1 MKKQFIN
8 SLLALA
14 LLTTA
19 CNDYNE
25 DNFNGFNDLA
35 KPTDVKTMDYS
46 LVSADYAT
54 IASNSTN
61 KALAKAAGDSAELAN
76 LKTTKVFTSTLEA
89 SNYIPAF
96 LKATWFTADNGSA
109 IKVSYNFNK
118 GRSEYMP
125 KYESTVKTL
134 SAADYKSVNSTV
146 GLAKSFTPSYTPADN
161 LPAILL
167 SSYPNAVNG
176 DISLAYYNYTS
187 QEPVV
192 GQTTLFEESFDSGV
206 SNFQT
211 FSVTGT
217 KAWTASSYGQDFYMK
232 MSGYQEVNEDWLV
245 SPAIDLKDQVDVVLK
260 LNQTAKYVNGQWN
273 QITVNISTDYDGSN
287 VGTATWT
294 PLTINTKPSGSDYV
308 FVESEDVSLANWEGQ
323 KIYIAFKYVSDL
335 ANAATWEI
343 NNVKVLAKGLT
354 ATGVSEQGAY
364 YQFSG
369 SKWSALTNAYA
380 LSAADY
386 LSMGITYK
394 NFSNTINPDNYLALF
409 LSQKYPY
416 AQEKDSKI
424 VGYKYYS
431 STTKVLS
438 YKADEYTFTSGQWT
452 KNSEIVTVTDQFV
465 RANGNWVYNPSVVL
479 NLTPGKGV
487 ALSTSYYQAATDW
500 VWENVDQAMGITTK
514 GQGYVTSY
522 GNNEYYTGCS
532 AYYNN
537 IDLRPSAARTQYA
550 AGYEGKTDAEVV
562 DLMTEHLKT
571 TMAHVLAKLN
581 PDAVPV
587 DGVEV
592 TYTLNVALYTGTSSP
607 TTCTHS
613 LVYKVTGP
621 GTFEYVS
628 GPTAIQ

>member
-1 MKKQFIN
+1 MKKYIIN
-8 SLLALA
+8 SFLVLALM
-14 LLTTA
+14 TTA

-25 DNFNGFNDLA
+25 DNFNGFDDLA
-35 KPTDVKTMDYS
+35 KATDVKKMDYS
-46 LVSADYAT
+46 LVAADYAS

-61 KALAKAAGDSAELAN
+61 KSLAKAAGDSAELAN
-76 LKTTKVFTSTLEA
+76 LKTTMVFTSTLEA
-89 SNYIPAF
+89 ANYIPAF

-109 IKVSYNFNK
+109 IKVSYNYNK

-125 KYESTVKTL
+125 KYESLVKTL
-134 SAADYKSVNSTV
+134 SATDYMSVNSTV

-167 SSYPNAVNG
+167 SSYPNAVSG
-176 DISLAYYNYTS
+176 DISLTYYNYTA

-192 GQTTLFEESFDSGV
+192 GQTTLFEETFDSGV

-211 FSVTGT
+211 FSASGT
-217 KAWTASSYGQDFYMK
+217 KAWAASSYGQDFYMK
-232 MSGYQEVNEDWLV
+232 ISGYQEVNEDWLI
-245 SPAIDLKDQVDVVLK
+245 SPAIDLKGQVDVVLK
-260 LNQTAKYVNGQWN
+260 LSQAAKYVNGQWN

-287 VGTATWT
+287 VATATWT

-308 FVESEDVSLANWEGQ
+308 FVESEGVDLSNWKGQ
-323 KIYIAFKYVSDL
+323 KIYIGFKYVSDL

-369 SKWSALTNAYA
+369 SKWSVLTNAYA
-380 LSAADY
+380 LSSADY
-386 LSMGITYK
+386 LAMGINNK
-394 NFSNTINPDNYLALF
+394 NFSSTINPDNYLALF

-431 STTKVLS
+431 STTKTLS
-438 YKADEYTFTSGQWT
+438 YKADEYTFIGGQWT

-522 GNNEYYTGCS
+522 GNNEYYTGSS

-537 IDLRPSAARTQYA
+537 IDLRPAAARTQYA

-562 DLMTEHLKT
+562 VLMTEHLKA

-592 TYTLNVALYTGTSSP
+592 TYTLNVALYTGAASP
-607 TTCTHS
+607 TTTTHS

-621 GTFEYVS
+621 ATFEWVS

>member
-1 MKKQFIN
+1 MKKYIIN
-8 SLLALA
+8 SILALA
-14 LLTTA
+14 LMTTA

-25 DNFNGFNDLA
+25 DNFKGFDDLA
-35 KPTDVKTMDYS
+35 TPTDIKTMDYA
-46 LVSADYAT
+46 LVSTDYAA

-61 KALAKAAGDSAELAN
+61 KSLAKAAGDSAELAN
-76 LKTTKVFTSTLEA
+76 LKTTMVFTSTLEA
-89 SNYIPAF
+89 ANYIPAF

-109 IKVSYNFNK
+109 IKVSYNYNK

-125 KYESTVKTL
+125 KYESNVKTL
-134 SAADYKSVNSTV
+134 TTSDYMSVNSTV
-146 GLAKSFTPSYTPADN
+146 GLAKSFTPSYTAADN

-167 SSYPNAVNG
+167 SSYPNAVSG
-176 DISLAYYNYTS
+176 DISLTYYNYTS
-187 QEPVV
+187 QEPEV

-211 FSVTGT
+211 FSVNGT
-217 KAWTASSYGQDFYMK
+217 KAWAASSYGQDFYMK
-232 MSGYQEVNEDWLV
+232 ISGYQEVNEDWLV

-260 LNQTAKYVNGQWN
+260 VTQAAKYVNGQWN

-308 FVESEDVSLANWEGQ
+308 FVESEDVDLSNWEGQ

-335 ANAATWEI
+335 ANAATWEVD
-343 NNVKVLAKGLT
+343 NVKVMAKGLT

-394 NFSNTINPDNYLALF
+394 NFSSTINSDNYLALF

-424 VGYKYYS
+424 VGYKYFS
-431 STTKVLS
+431 SSPNVLS
-438 YKADEYTFTSGQWT
+438 NKADEYTFTSGQWT
-452 KNSEIVTVTDQFV
+452 KNSEIVTVTDQFK
-465 RANGNWVYNPSVVL
+465 RTKSNWVYDPSVVL

-487 ALSTSYYQAATDW
+487 ASSTIFYQAVTDW
-500 VWENVDQAMGITTK
+500 VWENVDQTMGINTK

-537 IDLRPSAARTQYA
+537 IDLRPSAARSQYA
-550 AGYEGKTDAEVV
+550 AGYEGKSDAEVV
-562 DLMTEHLKT
+562 DLMTEHLIT
-571 TMAHVLAKLN
+571 VIGHVLAKKY
-581 PDAVPV
+581 PKAVPV

-607 TTCTHS
+607 TTTTHS

-621 GTFEYVS
+621 ATFEWVS